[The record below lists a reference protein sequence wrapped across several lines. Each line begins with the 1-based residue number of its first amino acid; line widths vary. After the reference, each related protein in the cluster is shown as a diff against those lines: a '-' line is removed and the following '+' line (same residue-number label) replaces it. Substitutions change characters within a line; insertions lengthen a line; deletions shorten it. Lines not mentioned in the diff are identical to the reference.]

1 MDKLVEREAGA
12 RTPLTSAPAIAV
24 QFFLIPLLVVGA
36 TVLVY
41 IGFRGLLSEDR
52 SAGEYLTDIRSGGS
66 NRRWPAAYE
75 LSRLMA
81 DPEFAKKEEATLAPE
96 LIKAFGDSKEDDPR
110 VRQYLALTLGRL
122 TPPLPVE
129 ARHLL
134 VDALADPDS
143 QTRINA
149 IWALGATRDAAVAPE
164 LARTYESGDA
174 GVRKMAVYALGSMP
188 ADVGN
193 DTLVKA
199 LGDAEPDVQWNA
211 AIALARHGRHE
222 GTTVLGRMLDRAY
235 VERNVTRQQQAREEI
250 DPVGEVMISGLR
262 AIAALKE
269 SALSEQVRA
278 LSTDDPN
285 LKVRQAAIETLNALG
300 LSGKRQTGNS

>member
-12 RTPLTSAPAIAV
+12 PPQATAPAIAV

-52 SAGEYLTDIRSGGS
+52 SPAEYLTDIRSGGS

-81 DPEFAKKEEATLAPE
+81 DPAFAKQEQAALAPE
-96 LIKAFGDSKEDDPR
+96 LTKAFAESKNDDPR

-122 TPPLPVE
+122 TPLPAD
-129 ARHLL
+129 ARLL
-134 VDALADPDS
+134 LIDALNDEDS
-143 QTRINA
+143 QTRISA
-149 IWALGATRDAAVAPE
+149 LWALGSGGDPSVAPE
-164 LARTYESGDA
+164 IARMYESEDA

-188 ADVGN
+188 RDVGN
-193 DTLVKA
+193 DTLVRA
-199 LGDAEPDVQWNA
+199 LEDAAADVQWNA
-211 AIALARHGRHE
+211 AVALARHGRHE
-222 GTTVLGRMLDRAY
+222 GVPVLRRMLDRSY
-235 VERNVTRQQQAREEI
+235 VERNVTRQQQARQEI

-269 SALSEQVRA
+269 STLSPQVKA
-278 LSTDDPN
+278 LSTGDQD
-285 LKVRQAAIETLNALG
+285 LKVRQAAVETLKTLG
-300 LSGKRQTGNS
+300 

>member
-12 RTPLTSAPAIAV
+12 RKPLSTAPAIAV

-41 IGFRGLLSEDR
+41 IGFRSLLSEDR
-52 SAGEYLTDIRSGGS
+52 SAEEYLTDIRSGGS

-81 DPEFAKKEEATLAPE
+81 DPEFVKREEGILAPE
-96 LIKAFGDSKEDDPR
+96 LTKAFAESKNDDPR

-129 ARHLL
+129 TRQLL
-134 VDALADPDS
+134 VDALTTRTARRASAPSGRSDRQARRRS
-143 QTRINA
+143 RQTSSGSI
-149 IWALGATRDAAVAPE
+149 
-164 LARTYESGDA
+164 ESEDA

-188 ADVGN
+188 VDAGN
-193 DTLVKA
+193 ETLVKA
-199 LGDAEPDVQWNA
+199 LEDAGARRAVERGDRACPPRPSRRRA
-211 AIALARHGRHE
+211 
-222 GTTVLGRMLDRAY
+222 VLRRMLDRAY
-235 VERNVTRQQQAREEI
+235 VERNVTRQPQARDDV

-269 SALSEQVRA
+269 GALSEQVRA
-278 LSTDDPN
+278 LSTDDQN
-285 LKVRQAAIETLNALG
+285 LKVRQAAIEALKN
-300 LSGKRQTGNS
+300 LEW

>member
-12 RTPLTSAPAIAV
+12 RKPLSTAPAIAV

-52 SAGEYLTDIRSGGS
+52 SAEEYLADIRSGGT
-66 NRRWPAAYE
+66 NRQWPAAYE
-75 LSRLMA
+75 LSRLMS
-81 DPEFAKKEEATLAPE
+81 DPEFVKKGEAALAPE
-96 LIKAFGDSKEDDPR
+96 LTKAFAASSDDDPR
-110 VRQYLALTLGRL
+110 VRQYLALALGRL
-122 TPPLPVE
+122 TPPIPADARRLLIE
-129 ARHLL
+129 ALN
-134 VDALADPDS
+134 DKES
-143 QTRINA
+143 QTRISA
-149 IWALGATRDAAVAPE
+149 IWALGSTGDVTVVPDIERMYA
-164 LARTYESGDA
+164 SGDA

-188 ADVGN
+188 IDAGN

-222 GTTVLGRMLDRAY
+222 GVPVLRRMLDRAY
-235 VERNVTRQQQAREEI
+235 VERTVTRQPQARDEV

-262 AIAALKE
+262 AVAALK
-269 SALSEQVRA
+269 AATLSNEVRT
-278 LSTDDPN
+278 LSTGDQN
-285 LKVRQAAIETLNALG
+285 VKVRQAAIEALKN
-300 LSGKRQTGNS
+300 L

>member
-12 RTPLTSAPAIAV
+12 HAQTSAPAIAV

-41 IGFRGLLSEDR
+41 LGFRGLLSEER
-52 SAGEYLTDIRSGGS
+52 SAAEYLTDIRTGGS

-81 DPEFAKKEEATLAPE
+81 DPSFAKQEEATLAPE
-96 LIKAFGDSKEDDPR
+96 LARAFADSKTDDPR

-122 TPPLPVE
+122 TPPLAADTRRLLIE
-129 ARHLL
+129 ALE
-134 VDALADPDS
+134 DPDS

-149 IWALGATRDAAVAPE
+149 LWALGATGDVGAADDI
-164 LARTYESGDA
+164 ARQFASEDA
-174 GVRKMAVYALGSMP
+174 GVRKMAVYALGSLP
-188 ADVGN
+188 SESGN
-193 DTLVKA
+193 ETLVKA
-199 LGDAEPDVQWNA
+199 LEDESADVQWNA

-222 GTTVLGRMLDRAY
+222 GVPVLRRMLDRAY
-235 VERNVTRQQQAREEI
+235 VERNVTRQQQPRQDI
-250 DPVGEVMISGLR
+250 DPVGEVIISGLR

-269 SALSEQVRA
+269 STLSPQVRA
-278 LSTDDPN
+278 LSTDDRD
-285 LKVRQAAIETLNALG
+285 LRVRQAALEALKSLG
-300 LSGKRQTGNS
+300 

>member
-1 MDKLVEREAGA
+1 MDKLVEREAAA
-12 RTPLTSAPAIAV
+12 RNPLASAPAIAV

-41 IGFRGLLSEDR
+41 VGFRSLLSEGR
-52 SAGEYLTDIRSGGS
+52 TAEEYLTDIRSGGS

-81 DPEFAKKEEATLAPE
+81 DPAFVEREGAKLAPE
-96 LIKAFGDSKEDDPR
+96 LTKAFAESGNDDPR

-122 TPPLPVE
+122 TPPIPAE
-129 ARHLL
+129 ARTLL
-134 VDALADPDS
+134 IGALNDQDS
-143 QTRINA
+143 QTRISA
-149 IWALGATRDAAVAPE
+149 IWALGSTGDASAAADIE
-164 LARTYESGDA
+164 RQYQSEDA

-188 ADVGN
+188 VGTGN
-193 DTLVKA
+193 DILVKA
-199 LGDAEPDVQWNA
+199 LEDGQADVQWNA

-222 GTTVLGRMLDRAY
+222 GVPVLRRMLDRAY
-235 VERNVTRQQQAREEI
+235 VERNVTRQPQPREDV

-269 SALSEQVRA
+269 SALSDQVRA
-278 LSTDDPN
+278 LSTEDHD
-285 LKVRQAAIETLNALG
+285 LKVRQAAIEALKN
-300 LSGKRQTGNS
+300 L

>member
-12 RTPLTSAPAIAV
+12 RKPLAGAPAIAV

-41 IGFRGLLSEDR
+41 VGFRSLLSEDR
-52 SAGEYLTDIRSGGS
+52 SAEEYLTDIRSGGS

-81 DPEFAKKEEATLAPE
+81 DPEFAKKEEAKLAPE
-96 LIKAFGDSKEDDPR
+96 LVKAFAESKEDDPR

-122 TPPLPVE
+122 TPPLPAE
-129 ARHLL
+129 ARQLL
-134 VDALADPDS
+134 IEALGDRDS
-143 QTRINA
+143 QTRISA
-149 IWALGATRDAAVAPE
+149 IWALGSTGDVSVVTDIERMYGSE
-164 LARTYESGDA
+164 DA

-188 ADVGN
+188 ANAGN
-193 DTLVKA
+193 ETLVKA
-199 LGDAEPDVQWNA
+199 LEDNQADVQWNA

-222 GTTVLGRMLDRAY
+222 GVHVLRRMLDRAY
-235 VERNVTRQQQAREEI
+235 VERNVTRQQQAREEV

-262 AIAALKE
+262 AIAALRE
-269 SALSEQVRA
+269 SALLSQVKA
-278 LSTDDPN
+278 LSTDDEN
-285 LKVRQAAIETLNALG
+285 LRVRQAAIETLKTLG
-300 LSGKRQTGNS
+300 

>member
-12 RTPLTSAPAIAV
+12 RKPLSTAPAIAV

-41 IGFRGLLSEDR
+41 IGFRSLLSEDR
-52 SAGEYLTDIRSGGS
+52 SAEEYLTDIRSGGS

-81 DPEFAKKEEATLAPE
+81 DREFVKREEAVLAPE
-96 LIKAFGDSKEDDPR
+96 LTKAFAESKNDDPR

-122 TPPLPVE
+122 TPPLPAETRQLLVE
-129 ARHLL
+129 AL
-134 VDALADPDS
+134 DDKDS
-143 QTRINA
+143 QSRISA
-149 IWALGATRDAAVAPE
+149 IWALGSTGEASVAADIE
-164 LARTYESGDA
+164 RQYQSDDA

-188 ADVGN
+188 VSAGN
-193 DTLVKA
+193 ETLVKA
-199 LGDAEPDVQWNA
+199 LEDSEPDVQWNA
-211 AIALARHGRHE
+211 AIALARHGRNE
-222 GTTVLGRMLDRAY
+222 GVPVLRRMLDRAY
-235 VERNVTRQQQAREEI
+235 VERNVTRQPQARDEV

-269 SALSEQVRA
+269 GALSEQVKA
-278 LSTDDPN
+278 LSTDDQN
-285 LKVRQAAIETLNALG
+285 VKVRQAAIEALKN
-300 LSGKRQTGNS
+300 L